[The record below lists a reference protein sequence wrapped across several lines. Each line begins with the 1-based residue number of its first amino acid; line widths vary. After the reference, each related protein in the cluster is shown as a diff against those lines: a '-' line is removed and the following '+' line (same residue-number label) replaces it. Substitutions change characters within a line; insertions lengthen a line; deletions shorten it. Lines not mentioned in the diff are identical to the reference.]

1 MALDE
6 NTAFMA
12 ADGWVT
18 LHPNGKGENA
28 DYQRVFIDDN
38 GVIQAGLGEENVGR
52 KASEVFSERKAQGK
66 GKGQDNVPSGF
77 SRLLFAD
84 GSQARVKVLKETEKA
99 LLIDTENIS
108 AKYEGFPSS
117 MRGNMKWQ
125 KWIPKSAAHLDK
137 DGNLI
142 AVSNAVASEK
152 GLRVE
157 NKDGLTNTGKTNK
170 TRTREGGE
178 QTPPEKAMSAS
189 YYFPLADL
197 ERVKKII
204 ANSNCPE
211 CAKVEA
217 DSAVKVS
224 ITPKYANT
232 LGSFDHRTK
241 TINTDTDGV
250 KREEVFSFALN
261 HDNTCDECGHKH
273 PNRALS
279 YIVDTKDG
287 MKLIGSGCYDRVQGT
302 DLRRLLN
309 PTAHFV
315 KLDDDEEYKGV
326 PIKKAA
332 VDVDKFVKVAAKQIS
347 GGNYLSA
354 KKAFNDNAQSTGEY
368 SFEMALQ
375 IKSDFDESDKET
387 LKAFTEYVKNA
398 PTDSYTEPVKIA
410 IQAGYIPWKVK
421 GYVAAMLNRFINGEY
436 KRKVPWT
443 EHFGYDNAKA
453 PTLEI
458 GKRYKNQPIQ
468 HVYTSKWYEGSYGTT
483 SDYRFFV
490 FKLDNGE
497 FAVWKTTADDADYF
511 RIADKATFTAKS
523 HGTYAGKPVN
533 YITRAKIDHKDESKI
548 TDEAR
553 GKEYYVDYN
562 GESHYLGTNE
572 EKREAWMKKRRA
584 EREAERARTDND
596 NAFTEFLNQLDF

>member
-1 MALDE
+1 MFDELLSGASMALDE
-6 NTAFMA
+6 NSDFMA

-52 KASEVFSERKAQGK
+52 KASEVFSERKA
-66 GKGQDNVPSGF
+66 D
-77 SRLLFAD
+77 
-84 GSQARVKVLKETEKA
+84 KEKPKEK
-99 LLIDTENIS
+99 
-108 AKYEGFPSS
+108 K
-117 MRGNMKWQ
+117 
-125 KWIPKSAAHLDK
+125 KS
-137 DGNLI
+137 
-142 AVSNAVASEK
+142 EQ
-152 GLRVE
+152 
-157 NKDGLTNTGKTNK
+157 LTNTDKTNK
-170 TRTREGGE
+170 IRAEEKGE

-217 DSAVKVS
+217 DSAVKVT

-241 TINTDTDGV
+241 TINTDTDGA

-302 DLRRLLN
+302 DLRRLLT
-309 PTAHFV
+309 PTARFV

-326 PIKKAA
+326 PIEKAA

-347 GGNYLSA
+347 EGNYLSA

-468 HVYTSKWYEGSYGTT
+468 HVYTSKEYETTLANGVTSY
-483 SDYRFFV
+483 YQFYV

-497 FAVWKTTADDADYF
+497 FAVWKTSSLDASYF
-511 RIADKATFTAKS
+511 RVADRASFTAKS

-548 TDEAR
+548 TDEGR
-553 GKEYYVDYN
+553 GLEYYVDYN

-596 NAFTEFLNQLDF
+596 NSLTEFLNQVNS